1 MSKYADAIRLVRNSV
16 GAFRDPVERRRRRIS
31 FDLARKLDFTV
42 QVGPLKGFRVAQNPS
57 WGRGDLAGML
67 LGLYEAPVLSKL
79 VELSEKFCA
88 FIDIGAADGYYGV
101 GLVKSDIYQTS
112 YCFEMSS
119 RSQRSLAALAAE
131 VGVVDRVKIAGRAD
145 SGLVVD
151 ALNALGDGGGAAIL
165 IDIEGGE
172 YDLLNSETLFK
183 LAGCAII
190 VEMHDVGPQTA
201 IFELELK
208 AHAEPWFIV
217 SQLKSAG
224 KNPHALEQLQSL
236 SETDKWLIC
245 SEARSRSQHW
255 LIFEPRSLA

>member
-145 SGLVVD
+145 SGLVVY
-151 ALNALGDGGGAAIL
+151 ALNALGDGGGAAIGGPQGQ
-165 IDIEGGE
+165 DIRRQ
-172 YDLLNSETLFK
+172 ETQDIHGTPHDVADDK
-183 LAGCAII
+183 AII
-190 VEMHDVGPQTA
+190 V
-201 IFELELK
+201 
-208 AHAEPWFIV
+208 
-217 SQLKSAG
+217 
-224 KNPHALEQLQSL
+224 
-236 SETDKWLIC
+236 
-245 SEARSRSQHW
+245 SRFTKRNRLW
-255 LIFEPRSLA
+255 PLR